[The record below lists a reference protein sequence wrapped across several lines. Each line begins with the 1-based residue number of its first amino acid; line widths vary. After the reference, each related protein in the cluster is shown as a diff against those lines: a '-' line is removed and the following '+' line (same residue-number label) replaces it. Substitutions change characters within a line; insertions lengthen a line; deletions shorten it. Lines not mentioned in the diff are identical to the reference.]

1 MTTGRIPSIEGGIQP
16 TIVDA
21 KGDIIAAT
29 AADTPARLAVG
40 ANDTVLTADSST
52 ATGLK
57 WATPAAGGMTLLS
70 TTTLSGATTT
80 ISGISGSYNKL
91 YAVITGVS
99 NATTSGSFRIAP
111 NGSTNISYFR
121 SSIGDSGFTDQAGQ
135 GTYFILFGNN
145 NIARSLYTSTNNAYF
160 LEIQNYAS
168 ATANKTVSAFGVYE
182 NVTPETVGAISGGG
196 ILTTSAITSLVFS
209 NSAGNLLTGTVL
221 LYGVK

>member
-57 WATPAAGGMTLLS
+57 WSTPAAGGMTLIQSITASNTATITFSSIPATYLDLRLYVRNYLPATDDAS
-70 TTTLSGATTT
+70 LEIRFNSDSGANRHRRFTWSDNESTALTFDNTSVPITRGVDNAVSQGTVWLDIYDYANTTTWKTALSQAITNDATTT
-80 ISGISGSYNKL
+80 TSFKYFMRGVRYNQTNAISSLQLFADSGN
-91 YAVITGVS
+91 I
-99 NATTSGSFRIAP
+99 TSGTF
-111 NGSTNISYFR
+111 
-121 SSIGDSGFTDQAGQ
+121 
-135 GTYFILFGNN
+135 
-145 NIARSLYTSTNNAYF
+145 
-160 LEIQNYAS
+160 
-168 ATANKTVSAFGVYE
+168 
-182 NVTPETVGAISGGG
+182 
-196 ILTTSAITSLVFS
+196 
-209 NSAGNLLTGTVL
+209 L